1 MVKNLIFLLKLVKY
15 TITLMK
21 SNKKLTEELTNK
33 SLIDSLSR
41 RILELEFEENHFIK
55 SKCLKAK

>member
-1 MVKNLIFLLKLVKY
+1 
-15 TITLMK
+15 MK